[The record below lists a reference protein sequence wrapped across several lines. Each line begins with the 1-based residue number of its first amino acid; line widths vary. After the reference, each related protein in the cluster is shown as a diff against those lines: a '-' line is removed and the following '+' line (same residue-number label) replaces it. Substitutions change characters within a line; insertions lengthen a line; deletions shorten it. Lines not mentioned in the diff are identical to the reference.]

1 MIKNYG
7 VSKDLSY
14 LYRNLVQEESEK
26 KKENNDSDNLID
38 IKAK

>member
-7 VSKDLSY
+7 AAKDLSY

-26 KKENNDSDNLID
+26 KKGNNDSDNLID

>member
-7 VSKDLSY
+7 ASKDLSY

-26 KKENNDSDNLID
+26 KKGNNDSDNLID